1 MRPFWRTFPSSSSS
15 LRQNGIYFPCLLLW
29 FLSPFFSILAETLR
43 VWPLKPK
50 AKVFLSR
57 MRGEL
62 RWLVAFGRL
71 VTFLRLGM
79 ESKKIL
85 QERILVFISDVTLCD
100 FDYVYVIR

>member
-1 MRPFWRTFPSSSSS
+1 MFVVVVFVS
-15 LRQNGIYFPCLLLW
+15 
-29 FLSPFFSILAETLR
+29 FFSILAETLR

-62 RWLVAFGRL
+62 RWLVASGRL

-85 QERILVFISDVTLCD
+85 QERILVFISDVTL
-100 FDYVYVIR
+100 